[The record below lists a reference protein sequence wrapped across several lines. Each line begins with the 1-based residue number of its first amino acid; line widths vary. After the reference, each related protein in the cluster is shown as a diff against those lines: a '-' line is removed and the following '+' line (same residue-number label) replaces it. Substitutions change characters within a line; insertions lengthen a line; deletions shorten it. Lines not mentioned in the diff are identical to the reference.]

1 MNSEKTYQTLKL
13 LAQTKRK
20 DFLNSNDYASI
31 MTDMM
36 LQILN
41 LKDNSWGHQDL
52 VHYKFNVELISLYK
66 DYITLHESDFKDRN
80 SLILKKSLENSIY
93 STLEPRLLQDEI
105 QNLITNEEDSFLVIP
120 LSVFQYDSSKNE
132 WISHEVGSIIR
143 KRSDQIE
150 VEIIDKSG
158 LFIPSR
164 VKKADYVWSQK
175 HENTPPKIITD
186 YHYFVSL
193 DKIPELSDLL
203 SLGISNLKTQKERVL
218 LVPFTHELPNFSNSN
233 IIDYFFTKLSTISS
247 KEHYGNKIS
256 SYQALG
262 NCFSKELDAT
272 LKVALGKIQTS
283 SYLSPLSMDRLN
295 SYTSLSEYKLP
306 NIKST
311 STIYA
316 SLIAILMDRLE
327 SLNFVKDEYQTNLI
341 EIFNTYKYLKNCR
354 QDSPFKKTLQTKLT
368 NQLYSSSNLVIS
380 KIQRTNLP
388 IDSSNINLDHI
399 KSIRNALIHGYY
411 TPKSLDDLNAEIKKQ
426 PFYKRKKWKESIT
439 FNYRNR

>member
-1 MNSEKTYQTLKL
+1 MNSEETYQTLKL

-31 MTDMM
+31 MTDIM

-41 LKDNSWGHQDL
+41 LKDNSWKYQDL
-52 VHYKFNVELISLYK
+52 APYKFNVELISLYN
-66 DYITLHESDFKDRN
+66 DYLTLHESDFKHRDILN
-80 SLILKKSLENSIY
+80 LKKSLENSIY
-93 STLEPRLLQDEI
+93 STLEPRLLQDEM

-120 LSVFQYDSSKNE
+120 LSIFQYDSSKNE

-143 KRSDQIE
+143 KKSDLIE

-164 VKKADYVWSQK
+164 AKQTDYVWSQNHK
-175 HENTPPKIITD
+175 NTPPKIIID
-186 YHYFVSL
+186 YHYYIS
-193 DKIPELSDLL
+193 IERISELSDLL
-203 SLGISNLKTQKERVL
+203 SLGINNLETQKKSVFL
-218 LVPFTHELPNFSNSN
+218 LPFTHEFPNFSNSN
-233 IIDYFFTKLSTISS
+233 IRDYFFTKLSTISN

-262 NCFSKELDAT
+262 NCFSKELDTT
-272 LKVALGKIQTS
+272 LKVALGKIQPS
-283 SYLSPLSMDRLN
+283 NYLEPLSMDRLN

-316 SLIAILMDRLE
+316 SLIAILMDRFE
-327 SLNFVKDEYQTNLI
+327 SLKFMKEDYQTNLI
-341 EIFNTYKYLKNCR
+341 ELYNTYKYLKNCR

-368 NQLYSSSNLVIS
+368 NQLYSNSNLVIS
-380 KIQRTNLP
+380 KTKRTNLS
-388 IDSSNINLDHI
+388 IDSSNMNLDYI
-399 KSIRNALIHGYY
+399 KNIRKALIHGYFN
-411 TPKSLDDLNAEIKKQ
+411 PKSLDNLNAEIKKQ

-439 FNYRNR
+439 VNYKNR